1 MKTIRKFL
9 LVIALLSCAL
19 ASQAV
24 NITYKLTTHTD
35 GRDITGTANLSS
47 GADLLDN
54 MPQSLWRAYCTY
66 TFYKDAALS
75 EPIDKVDTSVTTVYV
90 DYVFDPPFILS
101 EEGKDPVWH
110 YLRTYNNDG
119 QNNYLVIYDQTAEN
133 EWGTYKETILGWKS
147 VNGATPRAGRN
158 YPIAKV
164 GHDQW
169 AFYGDA
175 YDFHIRLNDAS
186 ITNNYLIWR
195 HTTRNET
202 PMGLGAKPAVGW
214 QLYVNTATNSKLS
227 GGTMAMGPY
236 NTTNYL
242 ADLENVNSCI
252 WTDGLDT
259 SEQFFDSHNQL
270 VYKTST
276 SSSQNTINKNG
287 LWWYAFFATPVT
299 SPTNTTNIWHVTYKL
314 MNEEG
319 VQIADDIVKQT
330 TPNTLPVYPGE
341 MNTVLYD
348 YTYYSDAELQTEWG
362 DAYLPTDRNCIVYVK
377 QTPANQ
383 QEYITDHWITIVLP
397 YEVPDLAAFFGT
409 TSDGETPAV
418 RVLEYKSVSVTKTA
432 EKSYNFRLSFSQV
445 NGMEANTPYLFKAD
459 EVLKGKMMS
468 MGNGDETVL
477 IPVTQ
482 KDASYPEVPVT
493 MIGTFDGVTLSTGY
507 ENKVYFFFG
516 YKAGAASPYNFY
528 IVKKDTP
535 VGKNR
540 AYFLIEDTSD
550 AEAVAISF
558 DLDVDGISE
567 TMTEP
572 VALRGVSGGDVY
584 NLNGQLVSKDAGVN
598 ALPRGIYVVN
608 GRKYVVK

>member
-24 NITYKLTTHTD
+24 NITYTLTTHTD
-35 GRDITGTANLSS
+35 GRTITGTVNLSS
-47 GADLLDN
+47 GADLLDK

-66 TFYKDAALS
+66 TFYKDAALT

-101 EEGKDPVWH
+101 EDGKDPVWH
-110 YLRTYNNDG
+110 YLRTYNSSG
-119 QNNYLVIYDQTAEN
+119 QYNYLVIYDQSAEN
-133 EWGTYKETILGWKS
+133 EWGTYKQTILSWRS
-147 VNGATPRAGRN
+147 LNGATPRAGSN
-158 YPIAKV
+158 YPIAKK

-195 HTTRNET
+195 STTRNET

-236 NTTNYL
+236 GATNYL
-242 ADLENVNSCI
+242 ASLENVSSSLE
-252 WTDGLDT
+252 TDRLDT
-259 SEQFFDSHNQL
+259 SRQFFDSHNQL
-270 VYKTST
+270 VHKTGT
-276 SSSQNTINKNG
+276 SSSTSYKNN
-287 LWWYAFFATPVT
+287 LWWYAFFATPIT
-299 SPTNTTNIWHVTYKL
+299 QSPTSTDIWHVTYKL

-330 TPNTLPVYPGE
+330 TPNTVPVYPGE
-341 MNTVLYD
+341 MNIVLYD
-348 YTYYSDAELQTEWG
+348 YSYYSDAELQNEWVG
-362 DAYLPTDRNCIVYVK
+362 YLPTDRNSIVYVK

-397 YEVPDLAAFFGT
+397 YEVSDLAATFGT

-418 RVLEYKSVSVTKTA
+418 RVLEYKSVSVTKSA
-432 EKSYNFRLSFSQV
+432 EKSYSFKLNFTQV
-445 NGMEANTPYLFKAD
+445 NGMEANKPYLFKAD
-459 EVLKGKMMS
+459 EVLEGKMMS
-468 MGNGDETVL
+468 MGNGDEDEL
-477 IPVTQ
+477 ISVVQ
-482 KDASYPEVPVT
+482 NDASFPEVPVT
-493 MIGTFDGVTLSTGY
+493 MNGTYEGVTLSAGD
-507 ENKVYFFFG
+507 ENKVYFYFG
-516 YKAGAASPYNFY
+516 YKAGADSPYNFY

-550 AEAVAISF
+550 AESVAISF

-567 TMTEP
+567 TLMEP
-572 VALRGVSGGDVY
+572 VALRGVPGGEVY
-584 NLNGQLVSKDAGVN
+584 NLNGQLVAKDAGVK